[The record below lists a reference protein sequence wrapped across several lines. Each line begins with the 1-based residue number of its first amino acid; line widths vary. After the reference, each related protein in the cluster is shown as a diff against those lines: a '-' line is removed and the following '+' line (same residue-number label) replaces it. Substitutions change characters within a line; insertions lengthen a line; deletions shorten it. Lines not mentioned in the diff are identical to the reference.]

1 MNTSKTPKWLYRL
14 EAVDPN
20 NGLWYN
26 TNNQLIWGIGK
37 LAECKTKYLPMDYDE
52 RYHVDGKNWFSSCSK
67 KEDLSLRC
75 KEKNLDRD
83 KLQELID
90 DINFAL
96 KNF

>member
-1 MNTSKTPKWLYRL
+1 MNTPKWLYRL

-67 KEDLSLRC
+67 KEDLSHCDLLDDRC
-75 KEKNLDRD
+75 GGTCDGDFHPDCQR
-83 KLQELID
+83 
-90 DINFAL
+90 
-96 KNF
+96 